1 MAQRVPFVVTELG
14 NDVDPFMH
22 IYAALA
28 EKERR
33 LISARTKAALAQAKA
48 RGVKLGNPA
57 LAQAN
62 RQVARERAEPLCPVL
77 EELRGRPLRA
87 IADELNSPG
96 ITTPSGASAM
106 QVHRALRRL
115 DLR

>member
-1 MAQRVPFVVTELG
+1 
-14 NDVDPFMH
+14 
-22 IYAALA
+22 
-28 EKERR
+28 
-33 LISARTKAALAQAKA
+33 
-48 RGVKLGNPA
+48 VKLGNPA

-87 IADELNSPG
+87 IADELNSRG

>member
-14 NDVDPFMH
+14 NDVDPVMQ

-48 RGVKLGNPA
+48 RV
-57 LAQAN
+57 
-62 RQVARERAEPLCPVL
+62 
-77 EELRGRPLRA
+77 
-87 IADELNSPG
+87 
-96 ITTPSGASAM
+96 
-106 QVHRALRRL
+106 
-115 DLR
+115 